1 MRILFLYMF
10 PLWGNG
16 SGAYL
21 RELSAELVKRGH
33 TVGIVAPDKRKL
45 ENMKIYPVNAP
56 QAVFVG
62 HPELPNAKQL
72 GAMNGT
78 ELAEI
83 YTTYLKTSIDAVS
96 DFKPD
101 VVHVFHTAFLPEI
114 GRTIKAMFGIR
125 YIITTHGSDLFYLVK
140 DRRLIPL
147 IADAN
152 RAAKYITAVSD
163 FTKKWYF
170 QIFGHAIQRKTF
182 VIPGGVQL
190 SNFKRDEKMM
200 QEIDKKY
207 GLTDKKV
214 VLFTGRL
221 TKNKGVIY
229 LVRAAERIQGTIVIV
244 GDGPERDTLEKEIK
258 KRKLKNVLLTGYIQ
272 TSNPMYHAFYERAH
286 LFVSTSV
293 WDEPLGLTILEA
305 LAAHTTVLATRKGG
319 VTSIINDRVNGWLI
333 RARNSKELA
342 EVANKLLLD
351 DELRRKL
358 RDNGYKT
365 VVEKFAWEKI
375 AQRFERLYE
384 DSRVK
389 EKPADVGTLEK
400 LIGKVVGLKSF
411 LF

>member
-33 TVGIVAPDKRKL
+33 TVGIVAPDKRNL
-45 ENMKIYPVNAP
+45 ENIKLYSVNAP
-56 QAVFVG
+56 QAVFAG
-62 HPELPNAKQL
+62 HPEMPNAKHL
-72 GAMNGT
+72 KDFTGK
-78 ELAEI
+78 ELADL
-83 YTTYLKTSIDAVS
+83 YTTYLKASVDAVS

-140 DRRLIPL
+140 DRRFIPL

-152 RAAKYITAVSD
+152 RGAKYITAVSE
-163 FTKKWYF
+163 FTRKWYL
-170 QIFGHAIQRKTF
+170 QIFGYAIKRKTL
-182 VIPGGVQL
+182 VIPGGVTL
-190 SNFKRDEKMM
+190 SHFKRDVKLMA
-200 QEIDKKY
+200 EIDKKY

-221 TKNKGVIY
+221 TKNKGVVY
-229 LVRAAERIQGTIVIV
+229 LVRAAEKINGTILIV
-244 GDGPERDTLEKEIK
+244 GDGPEKEALQHEIK
-258 KRKLKNVLLTGYIQ
+258 KRNLKNVILAGYMQ
-272 TSNPMYHAFYERAH
+272 TSNPMYHSFYERAH
-286 LFVSTSV
+286 LYVSPSV

-305 LAAHTTVLATRKGG
+305 LAAHTTVVATRKGG
-319 VTSIINDRVNGWLI
+319 VTSIITDGVNGKLI
-333 RARNSKELA
+333 KARNSKELA
-342 EVANKLLLD
+342 AVVNELLID
-351 DELRRKL
+351 DETRRRL
-358 RDNGYKT
+358 RDVGYKT

-375 AQRFERLYE
+375 AQRFEKLYE
-384 DSRVK
+384 DTRVK
-389 EKPADVGTLEK
+389 EKPVELGPLDK
-400 LIGKVVGLKSF
+400 LVQKLTPLKTW